1 MLTNYLISVDA
12 QMPFNKLKN
21 SVVPWPNEISLN
33 NEEI

>member
-12 QMPFNKLKN
+12 QMPFNKLEN